1 MGAEGAILIAIGGN
15 LVGPGGT
22 SPLAN
27 CRAAATA
34 MDGMRGLRLVA
45 LSRWWLSAPI
55 PESGQPDY
63 VNGVARLEGGIA
75 PEVLLEALQA
85 IERAAGREPG
95 ERNAARP
102 LDLDIIAMG
111 VLRRRQPDP
120 VVPHPRAH
128 LRAFVLAPLAE
139 VAPGWVHPEI
149 GRSVEALLA
158 GLPAQRLQPLEI
170 AGDSGCGG

>member
-1 MGAEGAILIAIGGN
+1 MGAERGILISIGAN
-15 LVGPGGT
+15 LAGPGGT

-34 MDGMRGLRLVA
+34 MDGIGGLRLVA

-63 VNGVARLEGGIA
+63 VNGMARLEGEIA

-85 IERAAGREPG
+85 IERAAGRERR

-102 LDLDIIAMG
+102 LDLDIIAIG
-111 VLRRRQPDP
+111 ALRRPAPDP

-128 LRAFVLAPLAE
+128 LRAFVLAPLVE
-139 VAPGWVHPEI
+139 VAPGWVHPEF
-149 GRSVEALLA
+149 GRTAEELLA
-158 GLPAQRLQPLEI
+158 GLPAQRLHPLEL
-170 AGDSGCGG
+170 AGKSGCGG